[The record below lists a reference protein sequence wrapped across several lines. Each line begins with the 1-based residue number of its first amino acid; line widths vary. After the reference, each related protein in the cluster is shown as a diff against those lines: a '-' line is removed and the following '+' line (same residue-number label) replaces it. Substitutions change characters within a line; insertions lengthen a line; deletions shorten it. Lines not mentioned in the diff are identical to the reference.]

1 MIRLFNVIKKDG
13 TVEEYNEQKI
23 INACNK
29 AARRAMYEFSDADYA
44 TILNDVLVRIE
55 ENYDDNTNIE
65 IYDMHNIVESVLE
78 EDFPPVAKMY
88 KELQKRFCTYDGQS
102 I

>member
-29 AARRAMYEFSDADYA
+29 AARRAMHVS
-44 TILNDVLVRIE
+44 
-55 ENYDDNTNIE
+55 
-65 IYDMHNIVESVLE
+65 
-78 EDFPPVAKMY
+78 
-88 KELQKRFCTYDGQS
+88 
-102 I
+102 